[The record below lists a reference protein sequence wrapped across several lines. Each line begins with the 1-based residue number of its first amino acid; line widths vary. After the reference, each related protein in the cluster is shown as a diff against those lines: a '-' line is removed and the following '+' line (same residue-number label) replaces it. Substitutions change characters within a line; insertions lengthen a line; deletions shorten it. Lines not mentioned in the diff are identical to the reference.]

1 MEQNRKKVLI
11 SGILFLT
18 ISVFEAATMA
28 IGMIE
33 DYLPTFG
40 ELFYTASSGVIG
52 VMLLKNKKSFELVYA
67 VGLLACVYMFDFFDW
82 FWFYKDPD
90 TKFYEVLLRQTAA
103 LACALTLICI
113 VLLIL
118 SDIAFGY
125 GKFKNSCVIINKIF
139 PFAFIVFAICNIV
152 DLALFLRDTIKYI
165 EYYENI
171 FFYFVSP
178 IFYLALPIPATLFL
192 KIGVCPSHKK

>member
-52 VMLLKNKKSFELVYA
+52 VLLLKNKKSFELVYA
-67 VGLLACVYMFDFFDW
+67 VGLLACVYMFDFFD
-82 FWFYKDPD
+82 
-90 TKFYEVLLRQTAA
+90 
-103 LACALTLICI
+103 
-113 VLLIL
+113 
-118 SDIAFGY
+118 
-125 GKFKNSCVIINKIF
+125 
-139 PFAFIVFAICNIV
+139 
-152 DLALFLRDTIKYI
+152 
-165 EYYENI
+165 
-171 FFYFVSP
+171 
-178 IFYLALPIPATLFL
+178 
-192 KIGVCPSHKK
+192 